1 MMKRFR
7 FGFTLIELMVV
18 IAIIAL
24 LATIIT
30 ASLGSSRQKGRD
42 ARRVSDIKTI
52 QLALENYYNDNLMFP
67 KNIYATSGTPPNNG
81 LAPNY
86 LSVVPTDPSSSVT
99 PTTCA
104 SSPSTSGCYTYM
116 VYAYGASGAC
126 TTGNPPVKYHLGVAL
141 EQTTNA
147 ALTSDVDAPVAGS
160 GVMTGFTP
168 CTAAGSGDFD
178 GTNAAAAPARCTNT
192 GGTAQ
197 PGGTETCYDVTN

>member
-1 MMKRFR
+1 MKRTTS
-7 FGFTLIELMVV
+7 GFTLIELIVV

-30 ASLGSSRQKGRD
+30 ASLGSARQKGRD
-42 ARRVSDIKTI
+42 ARRVADMKTI
-52 QLALENYYNDNLMFP
+52 QVALENYYNDNLMFP
-67 KNIYATSGTPPNNG
+67 KNIYATSGAVPNNG

-86 LSVVPTDPSSSVT
+86 LSVVPVDPSSSVT
-99 PTTCA
+99 PATCA
-104 SSPSTSGCYTYM
+104 SSPATSGCYTYM

-126 TTGNPPVKYHLGVAL
+126 TTSNPPVKYHIGVGL

-147 ALTSDVDAPVAGS
+147 VLTSDVDAPIAGS
-160 GVMTGFTP
+160 GVMAGFTA

-178 GTNAAAAPARCTNT
+178 GTNAAVAPARCTNT

-197 PGGTETCYDVTN
+197 PGGTETCYDLTN